1 MVDSVKD
8 WRLGVASGLGA
19 AFVLFGI
26 VGCDSGEQVVEPTVE
41 VVEATATATVVI
53 AEPTATLVADRPT
66 VVVEPT
72 ATVAV
77 EATAT
82 ATMVATEGPAVDSAV
97 DDDVDLESLTDRV
110 YDLAIFLAEDLSPR
124 QSATDEELA
133 AAEFLLE
140 EMDDLG
146 YEVEVQDFEVFDAGP
161 SGSAGGSRRG

>member
-8 WRLGVASGLGA
+8 WRLGVVSVLGA

-26 VGCDSGEQVVEPTVE
+26 VGCDSGEEVVDPTVE
-41 VVEATATATVVI
+41 EVEATATATAVI
-53 AEPTATLVADRPT
+53 AEPTATLVADT
-66 VVVEPT
+66 PT

-82 ATMVATEGPAVDSAV
+82 ATMVATEATVVDSAV

-133 AAEFLLE
+133 
-140 EMDDLG
+140 
-146 YEVEVQDFEVFDAGP
+146 
-161 SGSAGGSRRG
+161 GGGISFGGDG